1 MVHSTER
8 IKKYR
13 RWFGWGFI
21 ASFLFMMVSA
31 LIFADSSLFTVA
43 ELVTMVTSITTF
55 LGFVTTTIITWR
67 KEHRESEDASIDP
80 EKKKL
85 ELEKLRR
92 EIDIKNAAAQ
102 EKKKKTTKRR
112 RVV

>member
-1 MVHSTER
+1 MAHTIER

-21 ASFLFMMVSA
+21 ASFLLMMVSA
-31 LIFADSSLFTVA
+31 LIFAESRLFAVA
-43 ELVTMVTSITTF
+43 ELVTIITSIATF
-55 LGFVTTTIITWR
+55 LGFVTTTIVIWR
-67 KEHRESEDASIDP
+67 KERRESTRAPIKP
-80 EKKKL
+80 EAKKL

-92 EIDIKNAAAQ
+92 EIDTKNAAAQ